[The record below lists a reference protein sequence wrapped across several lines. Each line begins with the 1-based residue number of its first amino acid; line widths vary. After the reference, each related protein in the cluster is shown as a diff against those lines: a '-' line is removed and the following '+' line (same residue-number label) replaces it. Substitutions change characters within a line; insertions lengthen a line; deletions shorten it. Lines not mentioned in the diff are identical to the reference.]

1 MRITLVNQFYT
12 PDLAPTAHLAASLM
26 EHRAAVGDEV
36 RVVASRGGYVA
47 ASEDSSEKSGA
58 GVRVHRMW
66 TPRFGKKSNLLR
78 AIDYALY
85 YVLAFVRLLTL
96 PRQDVIIT
104 MTTPPLIGLVASA
117 HKLLHPNCKIILW
130 NMDCYPDVLE
140 PVGMIKKDGLIS
152 KVLRWLVRL
161 QFRSVDYLVTLD
173 EAMTQLLV
181 SQYVRRGR
189 TLPAEVIPNWERAEL
204 FPAKNAAELDNQANP
219 PRWQH
224 ADRLGLTDNLFT
236 IIYLGNTGYGHEFGA
251 VMDAAEQLKGEPV
264 RFLFVGGGRRWNDIA
279 EEKDRRSLNNVL
291 MQPYIP
297 KEETPSVMALA
308 DCALITLANWSL
320 GIMSP
325 SKLHAN
331 LAMAL
336 PVIYFGPEESNVDA
350 AIDRSGAGVS
360 LRHGD
365 AGGLVEFVKQCQ
377 QDPDRLTDLKRKAR
391 EAFDSHYCDLK
402 TLPQFDRI
410 LEHLAG

>member
-26 EHRAAVGDEV
+26 EHRAAAGDEV

-47 ASEDSSEKSGA
+47 ASQDSSDRSGA

-66 TPRFGKKSNLLR
+66 TPRFGKKNNLLR

-85 YVLAFVRLLTL
+85 YLLAWVRLLTL

-104 MTTPPLIGLVASA
+104 MTTPPLIGLVASC
-117 HKLLHPNCKIILW
+117 HKLLHPKTKIILW

-140 PVGMIKKDGLIS
+140 PVGMIKPGGFVS

-173 EAMTQLLV
+173 EAMTELLV
-181 SQYVRRGR
+181 SQYVRRGH
-189 TLPAEVIPNWERAEL
+189 TLPTTVIPNWERAEL
-204 FPAKNAAELDNQANP
+204 FPPADSDQQPAP

-224 ADRLGLTDNLFT
+224 ADRLGLADDLFT

-251 VMDAAEQLKGEPV
+251 VMDAAEQLKGQPV

-279 EEKDRRSLNNVL
+279 EEKDRRGLDNVL

-297 KEETPSVMALA
+297 KEETPAVMALA
-308 DCALITLANWSL
+308 DCALITLADWSL

-331 LAMAL
+331 LAMGL
-336 PVIYFGPEESNVDA
+336 PVIYFGPERSNVDA
-350 AIDRSGAGVS
+350 AIERSGAGVS

-365 AGGLVEFVKQCQ
+365 ATGLVAFVEACQANPAHLAELKQ
-377 QDPDRLTDLKRKAR
+377 KAR
-391 EAFDSHYCDLK
+391 GAFDSHYCDLQ

-410 LEHLAG
+410 LEGLAG